1 MDSLVDGMVGGRSK
15 RARGQAGRAQPAGGE
30 GREKASGDDG
40 LLSQLQAEQERS
52 EALAAQVVQ
61 LQEQL
66 RLRCV
71 VA

>member
-1 MDSLVDGMVGGRSK
+1 MDSLVDGIVGGRSK

-30 GREKASGDDG
+30 GREEASGDDG
-40 LLSQLQAEQERS
+40 LLSQLQAQRNRS
-52 EALAAQVVQ
+52 DALAAQVAQ

-66 RLRCV
+66 RLRCA